1 MEKLITFAV
10 PCYNSADYMDHC
22 VETLLAAG
30 PEAEI
35 ILVDD
40 GSTKDDTPA
49 KCDAWVERHPDIIRA
64 IHQENGGHG
73 EGVNQGIRHAQGLYY
88 KVVDSD
94 DWLDTAALA
103 KVMEKLR
110 EFSKLPAPVDMV
122 IANYVYEHVE
132 DNTHKAMGYRNVFPT
147 GQLFTWDAIG
157 HFRASQ
163 YLLMHSVIY
172 RTQLLRDCG
181 LILPKHTFYVD
192 NIFVYQP
199 LPYVKTM
206 YYLNVDLY
214 RYFIGRSDQS
224 VNESVMAG
232 RIDQQVRVT
241 KIMIDAHD
249 LSLIRQSQKRL
260 GRYMFNY
267 LSMMMTISSIF
278 SVIANTPE
286 SLGMRTEQWEYL
298 RKKDPALY
306 RRCRYRLTNVGTN
319 IPGYQGRKLS
329 VTLYRLARKIYKF
342 N

>member
-1 MEKLITFAV
+1 MDKLITFAV
-10 PCYNSADYMDHC
+10 PCYNSAAYMDHC

-30 PEAEI
+30 EEAEI

-40 GSTKDDTPA
+40 GSTRDDTPA
-49 KCDAWVERHPDIIRA
+49 KCDAWVEKHPNIIRA

-73 EGVNQGIRHAQGLYY
+73 EGVNQGIRNARGLYY

-94 DWLDTAALA
+94 DWLDTDALA
-103 KVMEKLR
+103 KVMAKLR
-110 EFSKLPAPVDMV
+110 EFAAMPAPVDLL

-132 DNTHKAMGYRNVFPT
+132 DNTQKVMGYKNVFPSD
-147 GQLFTWDAIG
+147 QIITWDSI
-157 HFRASQ
+157 HRFRTSQ

-181 LILPKHTFYVD
+181 LELPKHTFYVD

-199 LPYVKTM
+199 LPYVKTL
-206 YYLNVDLY
+206 YYMNLDLY

-241 KIMIDAHD
+241 RQMIDAHD
-249 LSLIRQSQKRL
+249 VMALKAVQPKL

-267 LSMMMTISSIF
+267 LSMMMSISSIF
-278 SVIANTPE
+278 AVIRGTPE
-286 SLGMRTEQWEYL
+286 ALGMRTELWEYL
-298 RKKDPALY
+298 RQKDAPLY

-329 VTLYRLARKIYKF
+329 VQLYRVAQRIYKF

>member
-1 MEKLITFAV
+1 MDKLITFAV
-10 PCYNSADYMDHC
+10 PCYNSAAYMDHC
-22 VETLLAAG
+22 VETLLTAG

-49 KCDAWVERHPDIIRA
+49 ICDRWAAERPDIIRA

-73 EGVNQGIRHAQGLYY
+73 EGVNQGLRNARGMYY

-94 DWLDTAALA
+94 DWLDADALA
-103 KVMEKLR
+103 KVMARLR
-110 EFSKLPAPVDMV
+110 DFAKMPAPVDMV

-132 DNTHKAMGYRNVFPT
+132 DNTRKVMGYKNVFPVDKI
-147 GQLFTWDAIG
+147 FTWNDIG
-157 HFRASQ
+157 HFKASQ

-181 LILPKHTFYVD
+181 LELPKHTFYVD

-206 YYLNVDLY
+206 YYMNVDLY

-249 LSLIRQSQKRL
+249 LHAIKAMQKRL

-267 LSMMMTISSIF
+267 LSMMMSISSIF
-278 SVIANTPE
+278 SIIADTPE
-286 SLGMRTEQWEYL
+286 SLGLRTELWEYL

-306 RRCRYRLTNVGTN
+306 RRCRYRLTNMSTN
-319 IPGYQGRKLS
+319 IPGYQGRRLS
-329 VTLYRLARKIYKF
+329 VQLYRMARKIYKF

>member
-1 MEKLITFAV
+1 MDKLITFAV
-10 PCYNSADYMDHC
+10 PCYNSAAYMDHC
-22 VETLLAAG
+22 IETLLCAG
-30 PEAEI
+30 EDAEI

-49 KCDAWVERHPDIIRA
+49 KCDQWVEKYPDIIRA

-73 EGVNQGIRHAQGLYY
+73 EGVNQGIRNARGLYY

-94 DWLDTAALA
+94 DWLDTDALQ
-103 KVMEKLR
+103 KVMAKLR
-110 EFSKLPAPVDMV
+110 EFSAMPAPVDML
-122 IANYVYEHVE
+122 IANYVYEHAE
-132 DNTHKAMGYRNVFPT
+132 DNTQKVMGYKNVFPT
-147 GQLFTWDAIG
+147 DQIITWDSI
-157 HFRASQ
+157 HRFRTSQ

-172 RTQLLRDCG
+172 RTQLLRDCR
-181 LILPKHTFYVD
+181 LELPKHTFYVD

-206 YYLNVDLY
+206 YYMNLNLY
-214 RYFIGRSDQS
+214 RYFIGRADQS

-241 KIMIDAHD
+241 RHMIEAHD
-249 LSLIRQSQKRL
+249 VLALKAVQPKL
-260 GRYMFNY
+260 GRYMLGY
-267 LSMMMTISSIF
+267 LSMMMSISSIF
-278 SVIANTPE
+278 AVIADTPE
-286 SLGMRTEQWEYL
+286 ALGLRTELWEYL
-298 RKKDPALY
+298 RQKDAALY

-329 VTLYRLARKIYKF
+329 VKLYRVAQKIYKF

>member
-1 MEKLITFAV
+1 MDKLITFAV
-10 PCYNSADYMDHC
+10 PCYNSAAYMDHC

-30 PEAEI
+30 EEAEI

-49 KCDAWVERHPDIIRA
+49 KCDAWAEKHPNIIRA

-73 EGVNQGIRHAQGLYY
+73 EGVNQGIRNARGLYY

-94 DWLDTAALA
+94 DWLDTDALA
-103 KVMEKLR
+103 KVMAKLR
-110 EFSKLPAPVDMV
+110 EFAAMPAPVDLL

-132 DNTHKAMGYRNVFPT
+132 DNTQKVMGYKNVFPSD
-147 GQLFTWDAIG
+147 QIITWDSI
-157 HFRASQ
+157 HRFRTSQ

-181 LILPKHTFYVD
+181 LELPKHTFYVD

-199 LPYVKTM
+199 LPYVKTL
-206 YYLNVDLY
+206 YYTNLDLY

-241 KIMIDAHD
+241 RQMIEAHD
-249 LSLIRQSQKRL
+249 VMALKAVQPKL

-267 LSMMMTISSIF
+267 LSMMMSISSIF
-278 SVIANTPE
+278 AVIRGTPE
-286 SLGMRTEQWEYL
+286 ALGMRTELWEYL
-298 RKKDPALY
+298 RQKDAPLY

-329 VTLYRLARKIYKF
+329 VQLYRVAQRIYKF

>member
-1 MEKLITFAV
+1 MDKLITFAV
-10 PCYNSADYMDHC
+10 PCYNSAAYMDHC
-22 VETLLAAG
+22 IETLLCAG
-30 PEAEI
+30 EDAEI

-49 KCDAWVERHPDIIRA
+49 KCDQWVEKYPDIIRA

-73 EGVNQGIRHAQGLYY
+73 EGVNQGIRNARGLYY

-94 DWLDTAALA
+94 DWLDTDALQ
-103 KVMEKLR
+103 KVMAKLR
-110 EFSKLPAPVDMV
+110 EFSAMPAPVDML
-122 IANYVYEHVE
+122 IANYVYEHAE
-132 DNTHKAMGYRNVFPT
+132 DNTQKVMGYKNVFPT
-147 GQLFTWDAIG
+147 DQIITWDSI
-157 HFRASQ
+157 HRFRTSQ

-172 RTQLLRDCG
+172 RTQLLRDCR
-181 LILPKHTFYVD
+181 LELPKHTFYVD

-206 YYLNVDLY
+206 YYMNLNLY
-214 RYFIGRSDQS
+214 RYFIGRADQS

-241 KIMIDAHD
+241 RHMIDSHAIIA
-249 LSLIRQSQKRL
+249 LKAVQPKL

-267 LSMMMTISSIF
+267 LSMMMSISSIF
-278 SVIANTPE
+278 AVIADTPE
-286 SLGMRTEQWEYL
+286 ALGLRTELWEYL
-298 RKKDPALY
+298 RQKDAALY

-329 VTLYRLARKIYKF
+329 VKLYRVAQKIYKF

>member
-49 KCDAWVERHPDIIRA
+49 KCDAWAEAHPDIIRA

-147 GQLFTWDAIG
+147 GQIFTWDDIG

-199 LPYVKTM
+199 LPFVKTM

-286 SLGMRTEQWEYL
+286 SLGMRTELWEYL